1 MDTVIKKI
9 SEIEEAASSIME
21 AANVRKKAFAEELA
35 KRTEDFDRQLDQMT
49 AQQLTDLRARMET
62 EMHLKLSKQQSDA
75 NQLLQ
80 QMEVNY
86 NEHHTEYAK
95 ELFQSLIE
103 E

>member
-9 SEIEEAASSIME
+9 SDIEEAASSIME
-21 AANVRKKAFAEELA
+21 AANNRKKAFAQELA
-35 KRTEDFDRQLDQMT
+35 QRTEDFDRQLDQLT
-49 AQQLTDLRARMET
+49 EQQLAALRTRMEKD
-62 EMHLKLSKQQSDA
+62 MHARLAGQQADA
-75 NQLLQ
+75 EQQLR
-80 QMEVNY
+80 QMETNY

>member
-9 SEIEEAASSIME
+9 SEIEEATSSIME
-21 AANVRKKAFAEELA
+21 AANIRKKAFAQELA
-35 KRTEDFDRQLDQMT
+35 KRTEDFDHQLDLMT
-49 AQQLTDLRARMET
+49 EQQLTDLRARMET
-62 EMHLKLSKQQSDA
+62 EMQAKLSKQQSDA
-75 NQLLQ
+75 DQLLQ
-80 QMEVNY
+80 QMESNY

>member
-21 AANVRKKAFAEELA
+21 AANIRKKAFAQELA
-35 KRTEDFDRQLDQMT
+35 KRTEDFDHQLDLMT
-49 AQQLTDLRARMET
+49 EQQLTDLRARMET
-62 EMHLKLSKQQSDA
+62 EMQAKLSKQQSDA
-75 NQLLQ
+75 DQLLQ
-80 QMEVNY
+80 KMEANY

>member
-21 AANVRKKAFAEELA
+21 AANVRKKAFAQELA
-35 KRTEDFDRQLDQMT
+35 KRTEDFDHQLDLMT
-49 AQQLTDLRARMET
+49 EQQLTDLRARMET
-62 EMHLKLSKQQSDA
+62 EMQAKLSKQQSDA
-75 NQLLQ
+75 GQLLQ
-80 QMEVNY
+80 KMEANY

>member
-21 AANVRKKAFAEELA
+21 AANIRKREFAQELA
-35 KRTEDFDRQLDQMT
+35 KRTEDFDRQLDLLT
-49 AQQLTDLRARMET
+49 ERQLTDLRARMET
-62 EMHLKLSKQQSDA
+62 EMQAKLSKQQSDA
-75 NQLLQ
+75 DQLLQ
-80 QMEVNY
+80 QMEANY

>member
-21 AANVRKKAFAEELA
+21 AANIRKKAFAQELA
-35 KRTEDFDRQLDQMT
+35 KRTEDFDHQLDLMT
-49 AQQLTDLRARMET
+49 EQQLTDLRARMET
-62 EMHLKLSKQQSDA
+62 EMQAKLSKQQSDA
-75 NQLLQ
+75 DQLLQ
-80 QMEVNY
+80 QMESNY
-86 NEHHTEYAK
+86 NEHHTEYAN

>member
-21 AANVRKKAFAEELA
+21 AANNRKKAFAEELA
-35 KRTEDFDRQLDQMT
+35 KRTEDFDRQLDLLT
-49 AQQLTDLRARMET
+49 EQQLAELRSRMET
-62 EMHLKLSKQQSDA
+62 EMQAKLSRQQSDA
-75 NQLLQ
+75 DEMFK
-80 QMEVNY
+80 QMESNY